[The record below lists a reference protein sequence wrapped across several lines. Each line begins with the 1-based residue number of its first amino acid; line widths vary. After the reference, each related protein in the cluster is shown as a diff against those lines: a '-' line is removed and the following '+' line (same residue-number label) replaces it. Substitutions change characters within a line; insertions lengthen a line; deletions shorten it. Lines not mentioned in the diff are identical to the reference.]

1 MKIALAAYRF
11 INNDT
16 AFNLSQMEKA
26 MKSAQ
31 GKANLV
37 CFGETFLQGF
47 DALSWDYEYDKA
59 IAVTQDSEIIGK
71 LTALTCKYGV
81 DLLFGYIEREGKKL
95 YSSCMVIEQGN
106 ILHNYRRIS
115 KGWKEYRRTDEHYCE
130 GECAED
136 FVYRGR
142 KIRIALCGDLW
153 EYPEAFKTDGLLLWP
168 VYVNFSLPEWQQ
180 YEQEYAQ
187 QAALAAHKTLLINS
201 ITEEPE
207 AIGGAF
213 CFENGCI
220 TDRLPY
226 GTENIL
232 YIEV

>member
-1 MKIALAAYRF
+1 MIIGLAAYRF

-26 MKSAQ
+26 MKSAR
-31 GKANLV
+31 GKADLV

-59 IAVTQDSEIIGK
+59 IAVTQDSEIIEK
-71 LTALTCKYGV
+71 LAAFTCQYGV
-81 DLLFGYIEREGKKL
+81 DLLFGYIERAGEQL
-95 YSSCMVIEQGN
+95 YSSCMLLSEGKV
-106 ILHNYRRIS
+106 LHNYRRMSI
-115 KGWKEYRRTDEHYCE
+115 GWKEYSRTDGHYCE

-136 FVYRGR
+136 FVYRDR
-142 KIRIALCGDLW
+142 KMRIALCGDLW
-153 EYPEAFKTDGLLLWP
+153 EFPEKFKTDGLLLWP

-187 QAALAAHKTLLINS
+187 QAALAASKTLLVNS
-201 ITEEPE
+201 ISRDPD
-207 AIGGAF
+207 ALGGAF

>member
-1 MKIALAAYRF
+1 MKIGLAAYRF

-26 MKSAQ
+26 MKEVQ
-31 GKANLV
+31 GKADLV

-47 DALSWDYEYDKA
+47 DALSWDYEHDKE

-71 LTALTCKYGV
+71 LAAMTCQYGV
-81 DLLFGYIEREGKKL
+81 DLCFGYIEREGEKL

-115 KGWKEYRRTDEHYCE
+115 KGWKEYSRTDGHYCE
-130 GECAED
+130 GESTED
-136 FVYRGR
+136 FAYKGQ

-153 EYPEAFKTDGLLLWP
+153 EFSEKFKTDGLLLWP
-168 VYVNFSLPEWQQ
+168 VYVNFSLPEWAQ
-180 YEQEYAQ
+180 YETEYAQ
-187 QAALAAHKTLLINS
+187 QAALAAPKTLLVNA

-207 AIGGAF
+207 AVGGAF
-213 CFENGCI
+213 CFEYGRI
-220 TDRLPY
+220 TARLPY
-226 GTENIL
+226 NTEEIL